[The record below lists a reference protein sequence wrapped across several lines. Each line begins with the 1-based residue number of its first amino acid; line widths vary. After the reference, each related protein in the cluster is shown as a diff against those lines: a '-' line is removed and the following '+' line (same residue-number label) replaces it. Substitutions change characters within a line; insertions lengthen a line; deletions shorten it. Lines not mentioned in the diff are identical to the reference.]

1 MLKASSVE
9 ASPSAASLLPTAS
22 RDYRH
27 ASNGDAKYASIPIYD
42 VDEDA
47 AEEGSSSYGAGYS
60 SGPSSRPRG
69 STIMGGMG
77 DSARGFFAVR
87 PRTIIV
93 CVIALTLTILVV
105 HDDSRGAAHTA
116 LKKVGVPLPDSLDDV
131 RSGISG
137 MLGGNGKGTS
147 IWLPHSKPSSSDSYY
162 HDEGDLAG
170 GIQWQNT
177 TAEHSSTSW
186 GSPDEPVIDKMTYHH
201 SNGYLLL
208 PDPSK
213 ANSVKPLSEERHPIL
228 ELIEN
233 AERKWDKL
241 LKSQSKTL
249 AEAVAE
255 YKRRYQRNPPRGFD
269 KWCVQMLCFHCALLT
284 GMDARWDYAVKHDIV
299 LKDEY
304 DQIWRDTQVFW
315 AL

>member
-1 MLKASSVE
+1 
-9 ASPSAASLLPTAS
+9 
-22 RDYRH
+22 
-27 ASNGDAKYASIPIYD
+27 
-42 VDEDA
+42 
-47 AEEGSSSYGAGYS
+47 
-60 SGPSSRPRG
+60 
-69 STIMGGMG
+69 MGGMG

-186 GSPDEPVIDKMTYHH
+186 GSPDEPIIDKMTYHH

-269 KWCVQMLCFHCALLT
+269 KWCVQMLCFYCALLT
-284 GMDARWDYAVKHDIV
+284 GIMPGGTMPSSTTSSSKTNMTKSGAILRRFGLCEASVRSVPIHTELHSAENLMTSRIDLA
-299 LKDEY
+299 
-304 DQIWRDTQVFW
+304 
-315 AL
+315 